1 MLKINTV
8 AEPLTENSNPQNA
21 GNCEALRGS
30 TLITTET
37 KYPHPKTFLFVK
49 DLKKNEKLELRLFSS
64 EVNIYGKTIN
74 QIIRANSYKSNI
86 C

>member
-1 MLKINTV
+1 MNIKTV
-8 AEPLTENSNPQNA
+8 NDPLTDNNPECA
-21 GNCEALRGS
+21 SHFEALNGP
-30 TLITTET
+30 TLIKNET
-37 KYPHPKTFLFVK
+37 KYPHSRTFLFVK

-64 EVNIYGKTIN
+64 EVNICGKTIN